1 MNNRLLIVLLIMVA
15 LFPPTPVAGQGS
27 LKFRFSGNSTRF
39 MSEPQGEEII
49 VPFIDTLNLY
59 KGPFPGFIHRG
70 GLGFEAEIYGA
81 LSEKFY
87 IGLEIGNN
95 LLTGENDD
103 PGLYNFQ
110 FTDSLQLISTDPLT
124 DTIYIHRTAD
134 PLKYR
139 TTLLSVMANF
149 RFYPLTEGM
158 FRPFLK
164 ASAGLS
170 LVGTELSLKNPSLW
184 ATDTTRIYGPP
195 ILFSTERGGMM
206 PALTLGGGAGF
217 ELQLTDKIALYADIS
232 YKMVKSD
239 LLDGRP
245 NFDFNSETGT
255 LDRFN
260 TWSTTSK
267 FSFGVVYTLNDNF
280 WLFGGSGGGSK
291 KGDTG
296 GRTSPHLPFYELKPG
311 N

>member
-39 MSEPQGEEII
+39 MKEPQGLEILHPQVDSVNI
-49 VPFIDTLNLY
+49 LF
-59 KGPFPGFIHRG
+59 GPFPGFTHRG
-70 GLGFEAEIYGA
+70 GLGFEAEVYGA

-103 PGLYNFQ
+103 PGLFNFQ
-110 FTDSLQLISTDPLT
+110 FTDSLQLTSTDPLT
-124 DTIYIHRTAD
+124 DTLYIHRTID
-134 PLKYR
+134 PLKYK

-158 FRPFLK
+158 FRPFIK

-170 LVGTELSLKNPSLW
+170 LVSTELSLKNPSLW
-184 ATDTTRIYGPP
+184 MTDTTRIYGAPV
-195 ILFSTERGGMM
+195 LFSTDRGGMV
-206 PALTLGGGAGF
+206 PAMTLGGGLGF

-245 NFDFNSETGT
+245 NFNYNSETGT
-255 LDRFN
+255 LERFN

-267 FSFGVVYTLNDNF
+267 VSFGIAYTLNDNF
-280 WLFGGSGGGSK
+280 WLFGGGRGGSK